1 MLQRRAFI
9 RRAAAMAAVL
19 GLDPVRLLR
28 ADAPLPLS
36 NAGFNG
42 TGRFREGHMLS
53 IVNLGPIPFVEARVP
68 A

>member
-1 MLQRRAFI
+1 
-9 RRAAAMAAVL
+9 MAAVL

-42 TGRFREGHMLS
+42 TEDS
-53 IVNLGPIPFVEARVP
+53 EKVTC
-68 A
+68 